1 MIVLIRIQ
9 DALTLLSLRSS
20 GNFDTACVFVHGYE
34 LFQAGSCSFE
44 LVAGGLGG
52 G

>member
-20 GNFDTACVFVHGYE
+20 GNFDTICVFLLGYE
-34 LFQAGSCSFE
+34 LLQTGSFSFE